1 MVNEICADKAATTGN
16 QYVLHRISE
25 YSNETLAE
33 NEALNFMWFQVSG
46 VKCQDRSQM
55 SGNRDQSTN
64 NHNDMFF

>member
-46 VKCQDRSQM
+46 QKSDVRQQRSE
-55 SGNRDQSTN
+55 DK
-64 NHNDMFF
+64 